1 MKQSMKIIL
10 IVVIIVLVSLLLI
23 IVEPKIIGA
32 FLGFFEEEKT
42 KSNQKIQAVDINY
55 GNIEAVLSKTSLVND
70 MPEQGSILMRF
81 YNFNKGYR
89 QWENSYIIEK
99 GSVKKQKEDA
109 DISLYLHSKY
119 ISDLNTRNFCY
130 VVKKAKQNGDL
141 GFYSELSK
149 AKLLWRYK
157 GMLKHRKCLGF

>member
-1 MKQSMKIIL
+1 MKKLTKIIILAVTL
-10 IVVIIVLVSLLLI
+10 IGLFLFIL
-23 IVEPKIIGA
+23 EPKIMGA
-32 FLGFFEEEKT
+32 FLGLFESKEQESKQV
-42 KSNQKIQAVDINY
+42 KVVDINY
-55 GNIEAVLSKTSLVND
+55 GNIEAVLSKTNLVND
-70 MPEQGSILMRF
+70 MPEQGSILIRF

-89 QWENSYIIEK
+89 QWENSYIVKK
-99 GSVKKQKEDA
+99 GSVKKQKADA

-119 ISDLNTRNFCY
+119 LPSLNTGNFCY
-130 VVKKAKQNGDL
+130 IIQKAKQNGDL